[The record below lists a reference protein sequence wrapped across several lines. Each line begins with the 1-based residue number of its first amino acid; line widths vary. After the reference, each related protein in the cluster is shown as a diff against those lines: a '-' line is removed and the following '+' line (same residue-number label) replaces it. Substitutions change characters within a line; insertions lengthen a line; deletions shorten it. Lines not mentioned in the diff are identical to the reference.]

1 MSSLRQRIIKA
12 IANDLKVKESAVN
25 QVVELLFD
33 EECTIPFVA
42 RYRKER
48 TGGLDEVVLREI
60 KDRFE
65 YNSDLEALRTKY
77 MKLVS
82 ERCSSD
88 PALKGQWRD
97 LEVKFLAAESKQ
109 ALEDLYL
116 PFKPKRRTRAMA
128 AKEKG
133 LAPLAGELW
142 AKRAESLDLL
152 SVYEAFQAALGPEE
166 AGKGLPIEECLSGAK
181 DILAEQ
187 IAEDAQVRQ
196 NLRSLSMATG
206 VIRSIAIEA
215 KEGEAGE
222 AAAKKLAKKAE
233 QHEKFRDYFDFKEPA
248 NAIPGHRMMALRRGE
263 AEGHLRIAIDV
274 DESQAVNTIEKFCY
288 EDQKPSSGLSI
299 FFKET
304 VGDAYKRLL
313 APSIET
319 DLRLELKTR
328 AEHEAIR
335 VFAQNLENLLLL
347 PPLPQKIVMG
357 VDPGLRTGSKL
368 AVVNQNGTLL
378 EYKTIHPD
386 LRKNDGPKTLE
397 AVQSMKDMV
406 VRHNVQVIAVGN
418 GTGGREIFRLVAQL
432 CRDLKDQDV
441 KRVFVNEAGASVYSA
456 DAIAREEFPDLDPT
470 IRSAISIARRLQDP
484 LAELV
489 KIDPR
494 SIGVGQ
500 YQHDVNVAKLKS
512 RLGEI
517 VESCV
522 NRVGVNLNS
531 ASFSLLSYVSGVG
544 PTLARK
550 IVALRDQRNGF
561 KTRQELLE
569 VPGFGPKVFQQSA
582 GFLRI
587 PDSENPLDR
596 SAVHPERYDLV
607 MEMAVK
613 AKLSLEQLVG
623 NPDAAS
629 ALPLEEFVTGHVG
642 LPTLLDIRSELEKPG
657 RDPRHLAQLVEYSD
671 DVNEITDLRQ
681 GMILEGCVTNVT
693 NFGAFVDIGVHQD
706 GLVHISELGQEF
718 VTDATSVI
726 AVGEIVKVRVTS
738 VDVERKRIG
747 LSRRLEEKVQ
757 TPPKREQDSKRAGFR
772 NDSRPQARD
781 QRPNGSQQQRQQ
793 KPASQPPRKQH
804 SLDDLLEKFNTKGF
818 G

>member
-1 MSSLRQRIIKA
+1 MSALRQRIIKA
-12 IANDLKVKESAVN
+12 IAADLKLKEASVN
-25 QVVELLFD
+25 QCVELLFD

-48 TGGLDEVVLREI
+48 TGGLDELVLREI
-60 KDRFE
+60 KDRYE
-65 YNSDLEALRTKY
+65 YNSDLESIRGKY
-77 MKLVS
+77 MKLVA
-82 ERCSSD
+82 ERCAAD
-88 PALKGQWRD
+88 PAMKGQWRD
-97 LEVKFLAAESKQ
+97 LETKFLAADSKQ

-116 PFKPKRRTRAMA
+116 PFKPKRRTKAIVAR
-128 AKEKG
+128 EKG
-133 LAPLAGELW
+133 LGPLSDLIWSKRSEAQSLSQLFEDFKNQLSSDSPAKDLSLDEALAG
-142 AKRAESLDLL
+142 AR
-152 SVYEAFQAALGPEE
+152 
-166 AGKGLPIEECLSGAK
+166 

-187 IAEDAQVRQ
+187 VAENAEVRQ
-196 NLRSLSMATG
+196 GLRNLSMEAG
-206 VIRSIAIEA
+206 FIRTTAINP
-215 KEGEAGE
+215 KEGEQESGVSE
-222 AAAKKLAKKAE
+222 AKKVASAKKAE
-233 QHEKFRDYFDFKEPA
+233 QHEKYRDYFDYKEA
-248 NAIPGHRMMALRRGE
+248 AKAIPAHRMMALRRGE
-263 AEGHLRIAIDV
+263 SEGHLRVSLEVEEEPALHRVGKIIFGDQQPRPETKTWFQDLIAD
-274 DESQAVNTIEKFCY
+274 S
-288 EDQKPSSGLSI
+288 
-299 FFKET
+299 
-304 VGDAYKRLL
+304 YKRLL

-319 DLRLELKTR
+319 DIRLELKVK
-328 AEHEAIR
+328 AEIEAIR

-347 PPLPQKIVMG
+347 PPLPQKMVMG
-357 VDPGLRTGSKL
+357 IDPGMRTGSKL
-368 AVVNQNGTLL
+368 AVVNQNGTLQ
-378 EYKTIHPD
+378 EYTTVYPD
-386 LRKNDGPKTLE
+386 LRKLDHEKSLAAM
-397 AVQSMKDMV
+397 AVMRDLVQ
-406 VRHNVQVIAVGN
+406 RHKVEVIAVGN
-418 GTGGREIFRLVAQL
+418 GTGGREVFRLVAQV
-432 CRDLKDQDV
+432 CRDLKETDI

-522 NRVGVNLNS
+522 NRVGVNVNT

-550 IVALRDQRNGF
+550 IVALRDERKGF
-561 KTRQELLE
+561 KSRQELLA

-607 MEMAVK
+607 MEMAAK
-613 AKLSLEQLVG
+613 AKLSLDQLVG
-623 NPDAAS
+623 NPEAAAS
-629 ALPLEEFVTGHVG
+629 LQLEEFVTGHVG
-642 LPTLLDIRSELEKPG
+642 LPTLLDIRAELEKPG
-657 RDPRHLAQLVEYSD
+657 RDPRQLAQLVEYSD
-671 DVNEITDLRQ
+671 EINEISDLRV

-706 GLVHISELGQEF
+706 GLIHISELGQQF
-718 VTDATSVI
+718 VSDATTAIS
-726 AVGEIVKVRVTS
+726 VGEVVKVRVAS

-747 LSRRLEEKVQ
+747 LSRKLEQRTEAPQRPERQQGSFRKPQ
-757 TPPKREQDSKRAGFR
+757 EGRPGQDSR
-772 NDSRPQARD
+772 
-781 QRPNGSQQQRQQ
+781 GSKPQQRR
-793 KPASQPPRKQH
+793 PPPPPPKQH
-804 SLDDLLEKFNTKGF
+804 SLEDLLSKFNNKGF